1 MVTDQRKYS
10 VKAGAIIRQVC
21 EGRAIGVC
29 RAA

>member
-10 VKAGAIIRQVC
+10 VKAGAIACQVC